1 MSHTRPLARRLSLIA
16 GAASIALAVAGPAF
30 AQATVVATINGKP
43 ITEAD
48 LKIAEG
54 EIGSELGQ
62 LPDLTKRRV
71 LVEYLVDTQLYA
83 DAADADKLAQGADFE
98 ARVTYW
104 KRRAMRDVYFD
115 KKVQGEVKDADA
127 KKFYDEQVAQI
138 KPQEEV
144 RARHILVDG
153 KEKAAEIADKLAKGG
168 DFAALA
174 KEFSKD
180 PGSKET
186 GGDLGFFAKGQM
198 VPQFE
203 EAAFQMKAGEISKP
217 IETQFGWHVL
227 KVEEKRNKP
236 LPTFDQVKD
245 RILASLVNRKTQ
257 EATGAL
263 RAKSKVEFVDA
274 ALKKMV
280 DEEQAASKPAAP
292 AEKKP

>member
-1 MSHTRPLARRLSLIA
+1 MSSTSATARRLSLRTGVA
-16 GAASIALAVAGPAF
+16 ALAVMLAAPAF
-30 AQATVVATINGKP
+30 AQSTVVATINGKP

-48 LKIAEG
+48 IKAAES

-62 LPDLTKRRV
+62 LPELTKRRV

-83 DAADADKLAQGADFE
+83 DAADADKLTQGADYE
-98 ARVTYW
+98 ARVAYW
-104 KRRAMRDVYFD
+104 KRRAMRDVYFET
-115 KKVQGEVKDADA
+115 KVQGAVKEADA
-127 KKFYDEQVAQI
+127 KTFYDDQVKQI
-138 KPQEEV
+138 PPQEEV

-153 KEKAAEIADKLAKGG
+153 KDKAAEIADKLAKGG

-186 GGDLGFFAKGQM
+186 GGDLGFFSKGQM

-203 EAAFQMKAGEISKP
+203 EAAFKMKAGEVSPP

-227 KVEEKRNKP
+227 KVEEKRTKP

-245 RILASLVNRKTQ
+245 RIVASLVNKKTQ
-257 EATGAL
+257 EATVAL